1 MSAPPVSQAAKPARP
16 RDAASLI
23 LLRDSASRVE
33 VLMGRRGSKAR
44 FMPGRYVF
52 PGGAV
57 AAEDRRKLPGES
69 GQPIAPAATPIA
81 LPFARAALRETFE
94 ETGLILGT
102 PGEAGLGAAGEGD
115 ALVATYRR
123 HSLHA
128 ELSLLRFVGRAIT
141 PATSPVRFHAR
152 FFLAD
157 ARHLAGE
164 LRGNG
169 ELEDLRWL
177 PAEPGDAEP
186 LSDVTRFMLQQ
197 ALAHWRGA
205 DEAVSLYHYVRR
217 RPRVTRLG

>member
-1 MSAPPVSQAAKPARP
+1 MRPVRP
-16 RDAASLI
+16 RDAASLV
-23 LLRDSASRVE
+23 LLRASGSRIE

-57 AAEDRRKLPGES
+57 AAEDGRKLPGES
-69 GQPIAPAATPIA
+69 GQPIAPATTRMA
-81 LPFARAALRETFE
+81 LSFARAALRETFE
-94 ETGLILGT
+94 ETGLILGAPSE
-102 PGEAGLGAAGEGD
+102 PGLAAEGQVGEL
-115 ALVATYRR
+115 AAAYLR
-123 HSLHA
+123 HAMCADLA
-128 ELSLLRFVGRAIT
+128 LLRFVGRAIT

-152 FFLAD
+152 FFLGD

-177 PAEPGDAEP
+177 SAEPGGAEP
-186 LSDVTRFMLQQ
+186 LSDVTRFMLRQ
-197 ALAHWRGA
+197 ALAAWHGTG
-205 DEAVSLYHYVRR
+205 EAVFLYHYVRR